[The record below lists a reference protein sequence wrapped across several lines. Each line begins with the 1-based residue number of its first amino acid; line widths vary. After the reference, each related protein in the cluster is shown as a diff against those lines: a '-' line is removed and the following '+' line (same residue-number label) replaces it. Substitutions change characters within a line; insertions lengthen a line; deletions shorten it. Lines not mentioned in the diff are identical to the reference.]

1 MLTFTPSRPTQ
12 KHGGNNMSSL
22 RKLAASAKATSSVA
36 RAFQAKQ
43 RSKLLE
49 ERFCQQAARADADV
63 LRKASRESE
72 EGDGVEEDDEGED
85 LLQADADAEG
95 DGGGPDGAMVAR
107 RSLHPAASSSTS
119 EEQQQQLLPGG
130 PRRKKAGLMEAVAE
144 GEVCLGLVLVYVCVL
159 FVHVGARAH
168 T

>member
-85 LLQADADAEG
+85 LLQADADVEG
-95 DGGGPDGAMVAR
+95 DGGGPDG
-107 RSLHPAASSSTS
+107 ASSSTS
-119 EEQQQQLLPGG
+119 EEQQQLVPGG

-144 GEVCLGLVLVYVCVL
+144 GEVCVL
-159 FVHVGARAH
+159 A
-168 T
+168 